1 MVVRVQ
7 SLQTVHN
14 KRQFGMVRDAV
25 YSQPKNV
32 ILWHEG
38 MLNVRHRV
46 GLFIGGSSTDR
57 ELQVHFFF
65 ELSPA
70 RNFRLA
76 SPGRLGPGA
85 IFLPPTK
92 VAQAHNIV
100 GERKSAWKDGAGMF

>member
-7 SLQTVHN
+7 TVLN

-57 ELQVHFFF
+57 ELQVHFFRAESGKEF
-65 ELSPA
+65 SA
-70 RNFRLA
+70 RFPRPLGAWSYFLA
-76 SPGRLGPGA
+76 
-85 IFLPPTK
+85 T
-92 VAQAHNIV
+92 N
-100 GERKSAWKDGAGMF
+100 